1 MLATINI
8 LAGLP
13 RGTGWI
19 VSKISLKYRATTRFM
34 RFKRIVKIVALRSMD
49 IPKRDKYFCKFET
62 TWYNN
67 LASLFKEI
75 IINLSPRKS
84 NKSFANPFQLERTSK
99 TTLRTPTRSTCKYL
113 LGEVTR
119 GVNSKRIRKY
129 PFSSILSSLHVTLL
143 SFSLFSPFATYARW
157 IHYETKSCPPRS
169 PLTSSSRSSGD
180 RESGWDNIFPRLDL
194 IKSAAHGSP
203 ALQTSK
209 QKKGWCTPRRPSA
222 ARQMQFYA
230 SLSLVFLLPCRPGQE
245 ILETS
250 RVTREEEMRQFF
262 RQTTASEKNRE
273 ERRCL
278 FDYGEER
285 EREKER
291 ALRLM
296 FARWMER
303 WRLKGGEDLGRNDEF
318 FLEGRNYFVILDNIV
333 GNITCE
339 CFF

>member
-1 MLATINI
+1 M
-8 LAGLP
+8 
-13 RGTGWI
+13 
-19 VSKISLKYRATTRFM
+19 
-34 RFKRIVKIVALRSMD
+34 
-49 IPKRDKYFCKFET
+49 
-62 TWYNN
+62 
-67 LASLFKEI
+67 
-75 IINLSPRKS
+75 
-84 NKSFANPFQLERTSK
+84 
-99 TTLRTPTRSTCKYL
+99 
-113 LGEVTR
+113 
-119 GVNSKRIRKY
+119 NSKRIRKY
-129 PFSSILSSLHVTLL
+129 HPFSSIHPPFPRSTLRYCLSPSPP
-143 SFSLFSPFATYARW
+143 SPFATYARR

-180 RESGWDNIFPRLDL
+180 RESGRDNIFPRLDL
-194 IKSAAHGSP
+194 IKSAAHGSA

-250 RVTREEEMRQFF
+250 RVAREEEMRQFF

-303 WRLKGGEDLGRNDEF
+303 
-318 FLEGRNYFVILDNIV
+318 
-333 GNITCE
+333 
-339 CFF
+339 

>member
-1 MLATINI
+1 
-8 LAGLP
+8 
-13 RGTGWI
+13 
-19 VSKISLKYRATTRFM
+19 
-34 RFKRIVKIVALRSMD
+34 MD

-75 IINLSPRKS
+75 INISPRKS
-84 NKSFANPFQLERTSK
+84 NKSFVDSNPFQLEQTSK

-129 PFSSILSSLHVTLL
+129 HPFSSIHPPFPRSTLRYCLSPSPP
-143 SFSLFSPFATYARW
+143 SPFATYARR

-180 RESGWDNIFPRLDL
+180 RESGRDNIFPRLDL
-194 IKSAAHGSP
+194 IKSAAHGSA

-250 RVTREEEMRQFF
+250 RVAREEEMRQFF